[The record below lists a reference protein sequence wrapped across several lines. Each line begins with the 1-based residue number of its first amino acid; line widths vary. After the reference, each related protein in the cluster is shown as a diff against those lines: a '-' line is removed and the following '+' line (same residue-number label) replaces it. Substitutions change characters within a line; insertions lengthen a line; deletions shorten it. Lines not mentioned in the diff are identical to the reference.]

1 MKAWLLKEIF
11 KLFWEQISKEK
22 ARSMIEEWCMIVK
35 GTANE
40 HLVRVMKMVRKHME
54 NILGY
59 YDFSISTGPLEGL
72 NNKIKVMKRQ
82 AYGFRDMEFFK
93 LRILTIHETKYQ
105 LTGV

>member
-1 MKAWLLKEIF
+1 
-11 KLFWEQISKEK
+11 
-22 ARSMIEEWCMIVK
+22 MIEEWCMIVK